1 MNNSHTKKLVENEAT
16 EKVLSN
22 LKKLLKIVVEAHESL
37 VGGCLPRARPQL
49 TWSRNSLDQVDLRL
63 ALFPRR
69 TGRASVDVGHR
80 TWPVLIDQASPP
92 NTHRSIN
99 RDQFKNPIRML
110 QGAMAIFTAK

>member
-1 MNNSHTKKLVENEAT
+1 M
-16 EKVLSN
+16 
-22 LKKLLKIVVEAHESL
+22 VVESHEL

-49 TWSRNSLDQVDLRL
+49 TWSSSSLDQVDLRL

-92 NTHRSIN
+92 NAHCGIN
-99 RDQFKNPIRML
+99 RDQSTDPFVCSNIS
-110 QGAMAIFTAK
+110 F